1 MFPIE
6 IISDTLKSGEK
17 NLREKVVDPIR
28 TEIYERIDGFVRDGE
43 EFLGIEKERCV
54 DDGRYVH
61 LERYIRDLKDMKSDE
76 DSAFSGKGDR
86 LSNSRGVVPI
96 NGLIV
101 GYLYRLEYEL
111 STAIDHWSNRI

>member
-1 MFPIE
+1 M
-6 IISDTLKSGEK
+6 LKSGEK
-17 NLREKVVDPIR
+17 NLRESVVDPIR
-28 TEIYERIDGFVRDGE
+28 NEIYERIDEFVRDGE
-43 EFLGIEKERCV
+43 EFLEIEKERYGQA
-54 DDGRYVH
+54 DGRYTH
-61 LERYIRDLKDMKSDE
+61 LERYIKDLKDMKSDE
-76 DSAFSGKGDR
+76 NSAFSGKGNR